1 MAKMT
6 KNQLI
11 DAIAESTQIS
21 KGDVKAVI
29 EQMATVGYKELN
41 ESGEFVI
48 PGLLKLKAVK
58 KPATKDR
65 PGINPFT
72 KQAITIKGK
81 PAQTTLGNLDW
92 AFRKVWT

>member
-11 DAIAESTQIS
+11 DAIAGGTQVS

-48 PGLLKLKAVK
+48 PGFAKMSVVN
-58 KPATKDR
+58 KPATKL
-65 PGINPFT
+65 
-72 KQAITIKGK
+72 A
-81 PAQTTLGNLDW
+81 A
-92 AFRKVWT
+92 V